1 MKVVN
6 RKDIAPF
13 ITLDNSI
20 IREILA
26 YRNSELKNLSLAEA
40 IVPPGRET
48 FLHFHKKAQEVY
60 FILRGVGKIQIGGE
74 SRIVRKNDT
83 ILIFPKKRH
92 KIKNTGKRN
101 LVFLCICSPCYEYGD
116 TVISR

>member
-48 FLHFHKKAQEVY
+48 FLHFHKKA
-60 FILRGVGKIQIGGE
+60 
-74 SRIVRKNDT
+74 
-83 ILIFPKKRH
+83 
-92 KIKNTGKRN
+92 
-101 LVFLCICSPCYEYGD
+101 
-116 TVISR
+116 